1 MSVAELPI
9 QIDREQIAR
18 FCQERGIRKL
28 SLFGSV
34 LRHDF
39 DPRQSDVDVLA
50 EFEPGVLEE
59 RAGFQYFAGVWRE
72 LAAILGAQGGI
83 FTLKLHPLIMDRV
96 KDESCFPCMSA
107 HDADLTLKQIVEVCD
122 RAIEL
127 RNSMTWEEFRG
138 DWRKQMLGERLVEV
152 LGEASQAACPMIC
165 APGIRKC
172 LGTRSPATRDYIAH
186 GYDSVDYDVIWG
198 VLDVEAGKLKAAVLV
213 ILAKEFPEPP
223 AG

>member
-1 MSVAELPI
+1 
-9 QIDREQIAR
+9 
-18 FCQERGIRKL
+18 
-28 SLFGSV
+28 
-34 LRHDF
+34 
-39 DPRQSDVDVLA
+39 
-50 EFEPGVLEE
+50 
-59 RAGFQYFAGVWRE
+59 
-72 LAAILGAQGGI
+72 
-83 FTLKLHPLIMDRV
+83 
-96 KDESCFPCMSA
+96 MSA

-152 LGEASQAACPMIC
+152 LGEAVKRLPDDL
-165 APGIRKC
+165 R
-172 LGTRSPATRDYIAH
+172 TRHPQVPWDKIAGTRDYIAH